1 MVMRLLQ
8 KSAVNKAKAVDR
20 QREIDEGAKL
30 AKRVDSLRELSS
42 VEEKNLLAFRDQT
55 MKNVRA
61 EIEPLYQQKQVLV
74 QDIKG
79 LEVQKKFL
87 LEPLDQKW
95 EEVTKAQQICDNWE
109 QELTVRENFLATE
122 KDKTSVL
129 KASLDKRA
137 KNIIEKEALVKEII
151 ETATE
156 MVANAT
162 LVLADAY
169 KESESLKVQ
178 GETVAKTLT
187 ERETLVA
194 IRERDVE
201 TVKTNNTKVR
211 KENIQ
216 MSVQLADRE
225 ATLER
230 GFAEL
235 KRNQK

>member
-1 MVMRLLQ
+1 MRLLQ